1 MSFSRVIVA
10 AAALCFS
17 ISVLAQT
24 NDVVRVRKAEGRWE
38 VSGDVSAVQAE
49 ERALMEAKKEALRK
63 AGVMESVWSVMGQVT
78 SSDGTSFSEAYSS
91 VSTFSINGLV
101 NVIDK
106 KVEDVWDPNLKRLFK
121 VVTIEANVTKDDVKE
136 DLSYKLEVKG
146 IEPVYKE
153 DDIFM
158 CSFNLYG
165 SDSYVKVFWFTN
177 DDAAMLYPND
187 YEGDMVF
194 KAGESYTI
202 PVTDAI
208 ELVMAKSDPDVDT
221 EFINLVVVATK
232 KNYPYLGKMDMMS
245 ILSWIYSIP
254 ADQRVVFHDS
264 TIIK

>member
-1 MSFSRVIVA
+1 MSFSRIIVA
-10 AAALCFS
+10 AAAFCFS
-17 ISVLAQT
+17 LSVFAQT

-63 AGVMESVWSVMGQVT
+63 AGVMESVWSVMGQVS

-106 KVEDVWDPNLKRLFK
+106 KVEDYWDENLRRLFK

-146 IEPVYKE
+146 IESVYKE
-153 DDIFM
+153 DDIFK

-165 SDSYVKVFWFTN
+165 TDSYVKVFWFTN
-177 DDAAMLYPND
+177 DEAAMLYPNE
-187 YEGDMVF
+187 YEGDQVF
-194 KAGESYTI
+194 KVGQTYDI

-221 EFINLVVVATK
+221 EFINVVVVATK
-232 KNYPYLGKMDMMS
+232 KNYPYLEKMDMMS

>member
-1 MSFSRVIVA
+1 MTFSRIIVA
-10 AAALCFS
+10 AAAFCFS
-17 ISVLAQT
+17 LSLFAQT

-38 VSGDVSAVQAE
+38 VSGDISAVQAE

-78 SSDGTSFSEAYSS
+78 SSDGINFSEAYSS

-136 DLSYKLEVKG
+136 DLAYKLEVNG
-146 IEPVYKE
+146 MEPVYKE
-153 DDIFM
+153 NDIFK

-165 SDSYVKVFWFTN
+165 TDSYVKVFWFTN
-177 DDAAMLYPND
+177 DDADILYPND
-187 YEGDMVF
+187 YEGDMLF
-194 KAGESYTI
+194 KAGETYSI

-208 ELVMAKSDPDVDT
+208 ELVMAKSDPSVAT
-221 EFINLVVVATK
+221 EFINVVVVATK

>member
-1 MSFSRVIVA
+1 MSFSRIIVA

-17 ISVLAQT
+17 LSVFAQT

-78 SSDGTSFSEAYSS
+78 SGDGTSFSEAYSS

-106 KVEDVWDPNLKRLFK
+106 KVEDYWDENLKRLFK

-153 DDIFM
+153 DDVFK
-158 CSFNLYG
+158 CSFNIYG
-165 SDSYVKVFWFTN
+165 TDSYVKVFWFTN
-177 DDAAMLYPND
+177 DEAAMLYPNE
-187 YEGDMVF
+187 YEGDQVF
-194 KAGESYTI
+194 KVGQTYNV

-221 EFINLVVVATK
+221 EFINVVVVATK
-232 KNYPYLGKMDMMS
+232 KNYPYLEKMDMMS

>member
-1 MSFSRVIVA
+1 MSFSRIIVA
-10 AAALCFS
+10 AAALFFS
-17 ISVLAQT
+17 LSMFAQT

-38 VSGDVSAVQAE
+38 VSGDISAVQAE

-63 AGVMESVWSVMGQVT
+63 AGVMESVWSVMGQVS

-106 KVEDVWDPNLKRLFK
+106 QVEDYWDANLKRLFK

-136 DLSYKLEVKG
+136 DLAYKLEVKG

-153 DDIFM
+153 DDIFK

-165 SDSYVKVFWFTN
+165 TDSYVKIFWFTN
-177 DDAAMLYPND
+177 DEAAMLYPNE
-187 YEGDMVF
+187 YEGDQVF
-194 KAGESYTI
+194 KVGETYTV
-202 PVTDAI
+202 PVTEAI
-208 ELVMAKSDPDVDT
+208 ELVMAKSDPGVDT
-221 EFINLVVVATK
+221 EFINVVVVATK
-232 KNYPYLGKMDMMS
+232 KNYPYLEKMDMMS

-254 ADQRVVFHDS
+254 ADQRAVFHDS